1 MMTKGRCRVRSS
13 RRRQGKSALSGKGS
27 SSTGAAV
34 AEAVLTVADAVVV
47 TLASAGTTEFGS
59 AVTILAA
66 ADGAAGATAADA
78 GSAEAGSAGATLVAA
93 GNAWVPAVANGGV
106 ADGVVHAA
114 TAGAEAV
121 GAVAVPAEAAIW
133 VRGELVD
140 RDGSPRAGPLAAKLA
155 SGREGCRAMP
165 WAAGSAARTG
175 PGQSPDGPAWSV
187 GTWPAA
193 DTVVAVAV
201 LDNAAG

>member
-1 MMTKGRCRVRSS
+1 MMTKGRYRVRSS

-27 SSTGAAV
+27 SNTGAAV
-34 AEAVLTVADAVVV
+34 AEAVLTVADAVGG
-47 TLASAGTTEFGS
+47 TLAAAGTTEVGP

-66 ADGAAGATAADA
+66 ADGTAGAVAADA

-93 GNAWVPAVANGGV
+93 GNAWVPAVADGGV
-106 ADGVVHAA
+106 ADGVEHAA

-121 GAVAVPAEAAIW
+121 GVVAVPAEAAIW

-140 RDGSPRAGPLAAKLA
+140 RDGSPRVGALAAKLA

-165 WAAGSAARTG
+165 WAAGVAAMTG
-175 PGQSPDGPAWSV
+175 PGQSLDGPAWSV
-187 GTWPAA
+187 GAWPAA
-193 DTVVAVAV
+193 DTAVAV
-201 LDNAAG
+201 GVLDDAAG